1 MGLVSWFRKILRKQ
15 AIVEELG
22 DEEITK
28 TGEFDDKSKGPVQR
42 LSQVR
47 RCVSH
52 VECKS
57 RGQDEYEYEDYGSQK
72 DVGYSD

>member
-28 TGEFDDKSKGPVQR
+28 TGEFDDKSKGVY
-42 LSQVR
+42 SV
-47 RCVSH
+47 
-52 VECKS
+52 VES
-57 RGQDEYEYEDYGSQK
+57 RG
-72 DVGYSD
+72 V